1 MAGEHTLKMSVEG
14 LEDLIDSLK
23 DLSEKYP
30 DRAGGLLQA
39 NAKKLRKEVVKRVK
53 DLTDTD
59 GSSKRSLAKAG
70 SYAIS
75 QVQGFGSNQYV
86 EISAKSPHFHL
97 VEHGHEIV
105 THSGEKTGRR
115 VPPKHMMRD
124 AVKKTELEMPST
136 IEDMVAELLKEEGL
150 L

>member
-1 MAGEHTLKMSVEG
+1 MAGERTLVMYVDG

-23 DLSEKYP
+23 DLTNKYP
-30 DRAGGLLQA
+30 DRAGELLQK
-39 NAKKLRKEVVKRVK
+39 NAKQLRKDVVKEVK

-75 QVQGFGSNQYV
+75 QVQGFGTNQYV

-97 VEHGHEIV
+97 VEHGHDLV
-105 THSGEKTGRR
+105 THSGETIGF
-115 VPPKHMMRD
+115 VQGKHMMEN
-124 AVKKTELEMPST
+124 AVRKSAENMPST
-136 IEDMVAELLKEEGL
+136 VEDMIAELLKEEGL
-150 L
+150 V